1 MVQKRKATSHPDAT
15 KTQKTSASATDA
27 QTFYT
32 SALGLVM
39 DLQDDSGVSLVEPFL
54 KLPSKKLYPDYY
66 EIISSPISLAEI
78 GKKVKLKSYSLVE
91 EFVQEFKL
99 LLDNAT
105 KYNDPTSWIV
115 TSATKMFEFVE
126 EQVSQ
131 FNNKH
136 HQKLKLKINPPPA
149 ETSGEI
155 KFAKL
160 PSLCIELLQRVLDH
174 KFPGD
179 GVISGPFIDDVDLEL
194 YPDYVNFVKHPT
206 SFNNVINKIEKKRL
220 FVQKSS
226 IVDNLKKFHTAT
238 ELIFSNAKLYND
250 PSSMIYQDAVKLNDY
265 FNEQYQELLEKAEG
279 KSTKLKLK
287 LKQSKSKPSETS
299 PKRSK
304 VKQVTTEEIEEPVV
318 KEEDIKPPV
327 DVETDERTETKPV
340 VTEKSVHNTL
350 GKSSPTIPIVN
361 CVIQESSISSTV
373 SAAQL
378 VTQQIQQRPFIHSDL
393 ADAKKELFPSH
404 TVVNSTNLF
413 EYKFPANGYANQ
425 SYSLPL
431 PADASPFVTFKV
443 ELHNLLYNIKKHDLV
458 DGHGYLNLTT
468 DEDFQC
474 KVYVNDE
481 ESLSNGDVYEE
492 KDSTLLGIQYELKLS
507 HGLNIIEFECK
518 ISPALT
524 KKLKPSQEVEDSEIA
539 GRHTRHQLQQLKMS
553 WDVEKITFYVVLNNS

>member
-1 MVQKRKATSHPDAT
+1 MVQKRKAASHPDAT
-15 KTQKTSASATDA
+15 KAQKTSASAIDA

-66 EIISSPISLAEI
+66 EIIELPISLAEVS
-78 GKKVKLKSYSLVE
+78 KKVKLKSYSLAE
-91 EFVQEFKL
+91 EFVEDFKL

-105 KYNDPTSWIV
+105 KYNDPSSWIV

-131 FNNKH
+131 FNSKH
-136 HQKLKLKINPPPA
+136 HQKLKLKVNPPA
-149 ETSGEI
+149 ETGGDI
-155 KFAKL
+155 TFAKL
-160 PSLCIELLQRVLDH
+160 PSLCIELLQRVIDH
-174 KFPGD
+174 KFAED
-179 GVISGPFIDDVDLEL
+179 GVISGPFIEDVDLEL
-194 YPDYVNFVKHPT
+194 YPDYINFVKHPT
-206 SFNNVINKIEKKRL
+206 SFNNVISKIEKKKL

-226 IVDNLKKFHTAT
+226 LVDNLKKFHAAT

-304 VKQVTTEEIEEPVV
+304 VKQVTNEENEEPVI
-318 KEEDIKPPV
+318 KEEETKPPAN
-327 DVETDERTETKPV
+327 VETDEKTETKPV
-340 VTEKSVHNTL
+340 ITEKSVHNTL
-350 GKSSPTIPIVN
+350 GKSLPTIPIQN
-361 CVIQESSISSTV
+361 CVIQESSLSSTV

-378 VTQQIQQRPFIHSDL
+378 VTQQIQQRPFILSGL

-404 TVVNSTNLF
+404 NVVNTTNLF

-431 PADASPFVTFKV
+431 PAESSPFVTLKV

-481 ESLSNGDVYEE
+481 ESTSNGDVYEE
-492 KDSTLLGIQYELKLS
+492 KDSTLLGIQYELKLN

-553 WDVEKITFYVVLNNS
+553 WDVERITFYVVLNNA